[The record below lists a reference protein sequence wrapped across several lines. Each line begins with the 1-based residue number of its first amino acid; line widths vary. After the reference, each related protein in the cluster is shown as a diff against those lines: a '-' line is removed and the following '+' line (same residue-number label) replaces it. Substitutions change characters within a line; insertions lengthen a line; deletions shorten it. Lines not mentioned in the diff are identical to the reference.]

1 MPAVHRARDQETS
14 RDAGRLANLT
24 YARRQVWRALRWH
37 GPATDERLEQILESM
52 LPPSSVRGARHWL
65 VMQRLAR
72 DTGRR
77 RTTRTGHRAI
87 VWEVVGLMGDE

>member
-1 MPAVHRARDQETS
+1 VTAICRRRDPPTS
-14 RDAGRLANLT
+14 AEAGAAANWS
-24 YARRQVWRALRWH
+24 YARRQVFRALECY
-37 GPATDERLEQILESM
+37 GPATDELLERILRSM

-77 RTTRTGHRAI
+77 RRTQSGQWAI
-87 VWEVVGLMGDE
+87 VWEVA